1 LIRIGLTRQAD
12 RLALCVQDFG
22 RGIDAEFL
30 AHLFDRFTQSD
41 SPDNRLHGGLG
52 LGLSIVKNLA
62 ELHGGGV
69 TAESAGAGAGA
80 TLRVELVVVP
90 TDGVPL
96 ILTEPQEPQ
105 EPRPAPFTDR
115 VLDGLDVLVVEDNE
129 DASAMLT
136 VVLGDAGAQVRLA
149 ASFEEAMRLIEA
161 RWPEVLV
168 SDIGLPGRDGYELIR
183 LTRQHG
189 AARGLP
195 RLFAV
200 ALTAFARPQDRD
212 KAMEAGFDAHLGKPL
227 QPHVLMSII
236 GGRPG

>member
-1 LIRIGLTRQAD
+1 M
-12 RLALCVQDFG
+12 
-22 RGIDAEFL
+22 
-30 AHLFDRFTQSD
+30 
-41 SPDNRLHGGLG
+41 
-52 LGLSIVKNLA
+52 
-62 ELHGGGV
+62 
-69 TAESAGAGAGA
+69 
-80 TLRVELVVVP
+80 VVP
-90 TDGVPL
+90 ADGVPL
-96 ILTEPQEPQ
+96 VLTEPQ
-105 EPRPAPFTDR
+105 EPRPAPFTER

-136 VVLGDAGAQVRLA
+136 VVLGDAGAHVRLA
-149 ASFEEAMRLIEA
+149 STFEEAMRLIEA
-161 RWPEVLV
+161 HWPDVLV

-189 AARGLP
+189 ASLGMP

-236 GGRPG
+236 SGRPG